1 VLIRLIKFIGGW
13 LKHNMPQGNASI
25 LKMKMERVVIMMEKA
40 AVAVAMIDFYLC
52 LHVCL
57 N

>member
-1 VLIRLIKFIGGW
+1 
-13 LKHNMPQGNASI
+13 MPQGNASI